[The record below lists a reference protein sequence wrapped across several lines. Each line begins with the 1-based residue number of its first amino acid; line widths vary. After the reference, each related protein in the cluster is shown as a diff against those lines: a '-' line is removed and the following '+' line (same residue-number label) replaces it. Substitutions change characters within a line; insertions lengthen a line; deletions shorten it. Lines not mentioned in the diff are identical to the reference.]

1 MRCGLGRLFYRIAWV
16 FCSAVMRVFFGLRTY
31 GRGRIPRSGGVIL
44 AVNHASFID
53 PVVVGCGLTRPV
65 HYMARATLF
74 RGLFATLIRSLN
86 AFPIAR
92 GGADRG
98 AVKEF
103 IRRARAGNVVMLFPE
118 GTRTHD
124 GRVGPIKP
132 GVGALAI
139 RAGAPVVPTY
149 IGGTF
154 DAWPRTRKLPRCV
167 PLSIHFA
174 RPILMDERPG
184 ESKRKRQERIRSE
197 IASRLRELE
206 AAVLAR
212 RRRALPR

>member
-1 MRCGLGRLFYRIAWV
+1 MAWI
-16 FCSAVMRVFFGLRTY
+16 FCSTVMRVFFGLRTF
-31 GRGRIPRSGGVIL
+31 GRGSVPKKGGVIL
-44 AVNHASFID
+44 AVNHASFLD
-53 PVVVGCGLTRPV
+53 PVVVGCGVTRPV
-65 HYMARATLF
+65 HYMGRETLF
-74 RGLFATLIRSLN
+74 KGLLAPLIRALN
-86 AFPIAR
+86 AFPVAR
-92 GGADRG
+92 GGADRR

-103 IRRARAGNVVMLFPE
+103 IRRVRAGNTVMLFPE

-124 GRVGPIKP
+124 GRLGPIMP

-167 PLSIHFA
+167 PITIHFD
-174 RPILMDERPG
+174 RPIQVHARPG
-184 ESKRKRQERIRSE
+184 ESKRERQERIRSE
-197 IASRLRELE
+197 IVSRLRALE

-212 RRRALPR
+212 RRRAPVR